1 MSDMSF
7 KQAKLLTERLE
18 FAEITLSQTLKSIET
33 ASKNFENSLIK
44 QENIL
49 HYVPIADKRLGIMK
63 VIVAVNIGFVVGL
76 IVSKYIF

>member
-18 FAEITLSQTLKSIET
+18 FAEITLSQTLKRIET